1 VDRES
6 WITECRRLLADG
18 RSLEDAIAFLR
29 KDGASYFDSISVL
42 MELKG
47 ISLKDATM
55 LVFKSET
62 WADERPKIL
71 ESQHARDPMPSCRG
85 ERLTSAAKLLDNERA
100 S

>member
-71 ESQHARDPMPSCRG
+71 ESQPPLELFRR
-85 ERLTSAAKLLDNERA
+85 AAKQLRRRRR